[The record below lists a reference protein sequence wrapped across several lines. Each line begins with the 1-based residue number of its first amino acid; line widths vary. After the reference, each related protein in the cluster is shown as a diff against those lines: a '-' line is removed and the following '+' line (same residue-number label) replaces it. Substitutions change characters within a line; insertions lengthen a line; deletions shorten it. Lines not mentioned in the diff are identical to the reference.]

1 MWMLI
6 ATLCLQTSLTDAE
19 CRPERKGPFPIEST
33 CREKIVPTRAELLRL
48 ASDLGAKVLFAS
60 ARCEKGN
67 DI

>member
-1 MWMLI
+1 MLI

-19 CRPERKGPFPIEST
+19 CRPERRGPYLLHSDCQDKVAPM
-33 CREKIVPTRAELLRL
+33 RDELLRL